1 MASTRAHEATL
12 RDLWAERAS
21 ALARATE
28 RLEDALRALA
38 EADRA
43 LAAAPTA
50 AARELRREA
59 LAHAGERLWFLVV
72 QREALGLHRHDPL
85 YEVLRVPGE
94 VRAKMGPAGLA
105 GPARRR

>member
-1 MASTRAHEATL
+1 MASSRAHEATL
-12 RDLWAERAS
+12 RDLRAERAS

-28 RLEDALRALA
+28 RLEAALAALA
-38 EADRA
+38 EADQA

-72 QREALGLHRHDPL
+72 QREALGLYRHEPVH
-85 YEVLRVPGE
+85 EVLRVPRE
-94 VRAKMGPAGLA
+94 VRAAMGPA